1 MDDLSDMAKAI
12 RTGMFLNPR
21 ATLTMHNEQSE
32 LTPEAAAA
40 MQELI
45 DGGFIAVEAQGK
57 RRTYSL
63 TNAGAELPRQSFK
76 WMMKHG
82 KKSLTQPIIAHAQEG

>member
-1 MDDLSDMAKAI
+1 MADLSDMAKAI
-12 RTGMFLNPR
+12 RTGMFMNPR

-45 DGGFIAVEAQGK
+45 DGGYIVVEAQGK

-63 TNAGAELPRQSFK
+63 TDAGADLPRQSFD
-76 WMMKHG
+76 WMMTHG
-82 KKSLTQPIIAHAQEG
+82 KKSLTQPIRKERSNG

>member
-1 MDDLSDMAKAI
+1 MGDLSDMAKAI
-12 RTGMFLNPR
+12 RTGMFMNPR

-45 DGGFIAVEAQGK
+45 DGGYIVVEAQGK

-63 TNAGAELPRQSFK
+63 TDAGADLPRQSFV
-76 WMMKHG
+76 WMMTHG
-82 KKSLTQPIIAHAQEG
+82 KKSLTQPIRKERSNG